1 MLILLFLLA
10 ICLAGLTPIAG
21 KVARLQTVISAT
33 TVAHEF
39 EDWTLSLK
47 SEMIECN
54 GFEKTADSDGNYW
67 NSYLVGLSSGEASF
81 GGAWNSAKLPTTS
94 FRPGSAY
101 TYTSLFCGISTSVGF
116 TLTGKCSAI
125 EASTNVKQKGMFKGT
140 FQIEGVTTY
149 PS

>member
-1 MLILLFLLA
+1 M
-10 ICLAGLTPIAG
+10 TPLAG
-21 KVARLQTVISAT
+21 KVGRLRTVISAT
-33 TVAHEF
+33 TVDHEF
-39 EDWTLSLK
+39 EDWNMSLK
-47 SEMIECN
+47 AEMLPAD

-67 NSYLVGLSSGEASF
+67 QSYLVGLNTGEANF
-81 GGAWNSAKLPTTS
+81 GGLWNTAKTPTAS

-116 TLTGKCSAI
+116 TLTGKCSSI
-125 EASTNVKQKGMFKGT
+125 EASQNVKQKGMFKGT